1 MRNTVCWMI
10 VALLALQVSLSGIDT
25 FEEKNNDFEENNE
38 QEVVFAGRQSSGM
51 NGNTT
56 EESTCFFTKWHNPAD
71 GLGGPVWE
79 SNGNYTMY
87 SIVEWPANSGEF
99 YQTQINSSG
108 GSVEEGHWEGPC
120 TCAEIAEFSGISWDA
135 TANYDEWQIVLHNG
149 SAWIAQ
155 DAGIVAG
162 EPQAEPV
169 VGNDLWV
176 QCLDNDSGPC
186 EQLIGMQNVGVWS
199 SAVLVTEGEI
209 YEYPANSGEFYMV
222 APLIN
227 NQTVSAPG
235 VDLDAWKEEYCDCKD
250 IWNDSGQPVWDSTI
264 DYLQHAVVEWPAG
277 SNLLYISYDH
287 GVGVEPNGPDDY
299 IWRSCDGQH
308 PTGILCVDM
317 YGFGGMPWMNSTLVT
332 TGEIYEFPAGSGV
345 FHAVAPG
352 FSSQTVGAPG
362 TDFQSWSKDSCSCED
377 IWEAASNPVWDSNTV
392 YTVGALVEYPAGTGD
407 IWMAIVSQTTTGV
420 TPDQPFADGNQWE
433 VCGGEQPAGGP
444 CGAAN
449 STGVWDNI
457 SRVSTG
463 EVYEYPA
470 GSQNYYEVVI
480 QGYLDQEVSSPL
492 IDLDVWAPV
501 DCPCEETWM
510 NNGEPVWAANTSYS
524 GSDVVEWPAGSG
536 HLYVTADPT
545 GISASGGEPGVDTHW
560 ILCSESDESAN
571 GTPCAGLNIVG
582 VWDSSTNVTSG
593 EIYEYPVNSGTYYQV
608 NAGGPF
614 WSVSAP
620 DIDMDVWSPID
631 CPCKETWVANGQP
644 AWMANT
650 AYQGN
655 YVVEHPAGSGNLYVP
670 LESGGVSIGGGEPGV
685 DTHWVLCD
693 GQEPSTPGNPCAG
706 LTVVGVWDSSMNVTS
721 GEIYE
726 YPLDS
731 GMFYQVN
738 AGGPF
743 WSVSAPDIDMDVW
756 SPIDC
761 PCKETWSANGEP
773 AWVANT
779 AYPGNYVVEHPAGSG
794 NLYIPLESLGVSTG
808 AGEPGVDT
816 HWVLCN
822 GNGANPG
829 PCEGITTSGVWNST
843 TMVSVGDIYESPV
856 ASGMYYQVT
865 QVDPN
870 GMVSTAPGE
879 DQDYE
884 FWTPYS
890 CPCKTTWVANGQPV
904 WDDTISFYSGNY
916 IVEWPANSGMLYLS
930 EAGGITGAG
939 EPGIDGHWILC
950 EESLDVVPEPI
961 EPETDSL
968 PSLSV
973 ALTLLGILCASA
985 FVGRT
990 RVD

>member
-1 MRNTVCWMI
+1 MRKILASIIITVFIAQFMMSGI
-10 VALLALQVSLSGIDT
+10 EYMATEDPSERENIPLQLSETSALLGAAQIPCDSFSSDGI
-25 FEEKNNDFEENNE
+25 
-38 QEVVFAGRQSSGM
+38 
-51 NGNTT
+51 
-56 EESTCFFTKWHNPAD
+56 
-71 GLGGPVWE
+71 GGPLWE
-79 SNGNYTMY
+79 QTSSY
-87 SIVEWPANSGEF
+87 STNDIVEYPVGSGDFYLLNQANVSSSNS
-99 YQTQINSSG
+99 TINPTASNAH
-108 GSVEEGHWEGPC
+108 EMWAGPC
-120 TCAEIAEFSGISWDA
+120 SCADIATGGGVGLWDSAVNYLPWQIAEWNNTF
-135 TANYDEWQIVLHNG
+135 
-149 SAWIAQ
+149 WIAQ
-155 DAGIVAG
+155 DAGAMAG
-162 EPQAEPV
+162 DEPV

-176 QCLDNDSGPC
+176 QCAHEDSSPC
-186 EQLIGMQNVGVWS
+186 DELVGMMNVSVWS
-199 SAVLVTEGEI
+199 STVLVTEGEI
-209 YEYPANSGEFYMV
+209 YEYPVNSGEFYMV
-222 APLIN
+222 APFIN
-227 NQTVSAPG
+227 NQTVGAPG
-235 VDLDAWKEEYCDCKD
+235 VDLDAWDEDYCDCRD

-264 DYLQHAVVEWPAG
+264 EYLQQAVVEWPAG
-277 SNLLYISYDH
+277 SNNLYISYDH
-287 GVGVEPNGPDDY
+287 GVGVEPAGADDY
-299 IWRSCDGQH
+299 LWRSCDGQQ
-308 PTGILCVDM
+308 PSGNLCEDLNG
-317 YGFGGMPWMNSTLVT
+317 YGGMPWMNSTLVT
-332 TGEIYEFPAGSGV
+332 TGEVYEFPAGSGV

-352 FSSQTVGAPG
+352 FSNQTVGAPG
-362 TDFQSWSKDSCSCED
+362 SDFQSWSKDSCSCED
-377 IWEAASNPVWDSNTV
+377 IWAAASSPVWDSNTV
-392 YTVGALVEYPAGTGD
+392 YTVGALVEYPSGTGD

-433 VCGGEQPAGGP
+433 VCGGEQPAGDP

-449 STGVWDNI
+449 SMGVWDDL

-470 GSQNYYEVVI
+470 GSQDYYEVVI
-480 QGYLDQEVSSPL
+480 QGYLDQDVSSPL

-644 AWMANT
+644 AWVANT

-655 YVVEHPAGSGNLYVP
+655 YVVEHPAGSGNLYTP

-693 GQEPSTPGNPCAG
+693 GKEPSASGNPCAG
-706 LTVVGVWDSSMNVTS
+706 LNIVGVWNSSTNVTS

-726 YPLDS
+726 YPVNS
-731 GMFYQVN
+731 GTYYQVN

-761 PCKETWSANGEP
+761 PCKETWNANGMP
-773 AWVANT
+773 VWNSSNNGYA
-779 AYPGNYVVEHPAGSG
+779 GNYVVEWPAGTG
-794 NLYIPLESLGVSTG
+794 TLYISEGGGLT
-808 AGEPGVDT
+808 AG
-816 HWVLCN
+816 
-822 GNGANPG
+822 
-829 PCEGITTSGVWNST
+829 
-843 TMVSVGDIYESPV
+843 
-856 ASGMYYQVT
+856 
-865 QVDPN
+865 
-870 GMVSTAPGE
+870 TA
-879 DQDYE
+879 
-884 FWTPYS
+884 
-890 CPCKTTWVANGQPV
+890 
-904 WDDTISFYSGNY
+904 
-916 IVEWPANSGMLYLS
+916 
-930 EAGGITGAG
+930 

-950 EESLDVVPEPI
+950 KDNSVLEEDIVKEDSEEVQPIPAIGVIGTVAALSLGFFI
-961 EPETDSL
+961 S
-968 PSLSV
+968 
-973 ALTLLGILCASA
+973 
-985 FVGRT
+985 T
-990 RVD
+990 RRQDHV